1 VEAIR
6 RQAGVSE
13 AGKRK
18 IEALL
23 DEGDVARWVRL
34 SAATL
39 CCSCGNG
46 DGPRYRKA
54 GQLVRYAPADVRG
67 WLNTRPAGGEG
78 AAEEASRA

>member
-13 AGKRK
+13 AGKRQ
-18 IEALL
+18 IEVLL
-23 DEGDVARWVRL
+23 DEWDVARWVRL
-34 SAATL
+34 PAAIL

-54 GQLVRYAPADVRG
+54 GQRVRCAPAGVRS
-67 WLNTRPAGGEG
+67 WLNWCPTEG